1 MIYALFKESY
11 QPNSLPIGKLYVF
24 SALVGK
30 RKTVG
35 ATTGVRR
42 NCFGE
47 RPRRN
52 ARVLEVTLPRSP
64 LKMSMT
70 P

>member
-1 MIYALFKESY
+1 LIFKPDFYPFRE
-11 QPNSLPIGKLYVF
+11 QG
-24 SALVGK
+24 VGK
-30 RKTVG
+30 RKTVS

-52 ARVLEVTLPRSP
+52 ARVLEGTLPRSP
-64 LKMSMT
+64 LNMSMT
-70 P
+70 TSKTM